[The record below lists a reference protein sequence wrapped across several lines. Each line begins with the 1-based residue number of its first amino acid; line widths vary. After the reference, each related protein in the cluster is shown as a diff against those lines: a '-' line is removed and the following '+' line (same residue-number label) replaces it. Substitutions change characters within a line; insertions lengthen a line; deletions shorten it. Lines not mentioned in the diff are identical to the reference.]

1 MAVALRQL
9 IDHLGRKSDGSLR
22 EALSRPLGPFSIS
35 IRRLEF
41 SVMTH
46 NMGLLVSP
54 APYLGT
60 DRSGAIAEIIE
71 RIRSFRPDVVGLC
84 EVFDDDERKEIRIAL
99 ADIYPHWRDGPDEDD
114 LESDGGLL
122 VLSRHPLLAASDTIF
137 RDADGW
143 DRFANKGVIH
153 IRIQPDRFHVP
164 IDLFYSHTQDIETD
178 EGPETLYSQLSA
190 MNKFV
195 NAQAGR
201 SHPRIIFG
209 DLNIP
214 AEQPKHYGQLIARLG
229 TPRDC
234 WTLAGNPVASG
245 FTFVVDNNFYEDL
258 DDRAT
263 SDHRLDYILLSAD
276 PSTVPILADIDVL
289 NIKRN
294 GRNISDH
301 FGLRATFDHLA
312 VVSG

>member
-1 MAVALRQL
+1 MTVALRRL
-9 IDHLGRKSDGSLR
+9 IDHAGRTSNGGLR
-22 EALSRPLGPFSIS
+22 EALSRPLGAVRIS
-35 IRRLEF
+35 IKRLDF

-46 NMGLLVSP
+46 NMGLLVAP

-60 DRSGAIAEIIE
+60 DRSGTIAEIIE
-71 RIRSFRPDVVGLC
+71 RILSYRPDVVGLC
-84 EVFDDDERKEIRIAL
+84 EVFDDDERKDIRTAL
-99 ADIYPHWRDGPDEDD
+99 ADIYPYWRDGPDEDD
-114 LESDGGLL
+114 FESDGGLL
-122 VLSRHPLLAASDTIF
+122 VLSRHPLLATSDTIF

-143 DRFANKGVIH
+143 DQLANKGIIH
-153 IRIQPDRFHVP
+153 IRIQPDSFHVP

-178 EGPETLYSQLSA
+178 EGPDTLYSQLSA
-190 MNKFV
+190 MNNFV

-201 SHPRIIFG
+201 SDPRIIFG

-214 AEQPKHYGQLIARLG
+214 AEQPKHYGQLIARLDN
-229 TPRDC
+229 PRDC

-245 FTFVVDNNFYEDL
+245 FTFVVDNDFYEDP

-263 SDHRLDYILLSAD
+263 ADQRLDYILLRAD
-276 PSTVPILADIDVL
+276 PSAIPILAGIDVL

-301 FGLRATFDHLA
+301 FGLRASFDHLA
-312 VVSG
+312 MVSG